1 MDIQVNDSL
10 SMELLRADHAEELF
24 ALTDTNRQYLR
35 EFLPWLDLTR
45 SLADTKA
52 FIQSTIDQYPPG
64 QGPQFAL
71 KYQGALCGLN
81 GFDKINL
88 FHKTGALGYWLGSAF
103 AGKGIITES
112 SKALLKLGYEEY
124 GLNKIEIHCSEENK
138 KSCAIAER
146 LGFVYEATL
155 RDCEW
160 LYTRYVSNAIYSMLA
175 AEYFL
180 VHKKTF

>member
-1 MDIQVNDSL
+1 MPTHRRLYSQP
-10 SMELLRADHAEELF
+10 
-24 ALTDTNRQYLR
+24 LTS
-35 EFLPWLDLTR
+35 TR
-45 SLADTKA
+45 
-52 FIQSTIDQYPPG
+52 PG
-64 QGPQFAL
+64 GPQFAL
-71 KYQGALCGLN
+71 KYKGALCGLN

-112 SKALLKLGYEEY
+112 SKILFKLGYEEY
-124 GLNKIEIHCSEENK
+124 GLNKIELHCSEENK

-180 VHKKTF
+180 VHKKRFSSGFVCYLLTGVKVSNSSIIGCCLSILTGRLRESC